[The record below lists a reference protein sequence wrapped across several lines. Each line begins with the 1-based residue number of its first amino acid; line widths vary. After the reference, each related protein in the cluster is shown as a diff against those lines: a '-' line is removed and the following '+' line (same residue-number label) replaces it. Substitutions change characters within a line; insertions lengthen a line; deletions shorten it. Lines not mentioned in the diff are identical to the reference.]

1 MKMDEKKIILYPSNW
16 LYNAGVIGFLKVLEY
31 NKIDFKIDE
40 KILMDRSAIKQS
52 YEGIFKYHKEVLQEK
67 NGFKIWGKNK
77 RYPNYI
83 QHRQKEFFENY
94 YIKALQNAEKNG
106 NKRCSWCEG
115 YFIPLDLLKKLE
127 GKFSGKDFSTFLEQR
142 EKFQGIHFVGLG
154 AAITEVPN
162 SFWNLNFS
170 IPICHLCSYLII
182 FSHLSFIPTSE
193 GEIFIN
199 APDFKLIWDLNR
211 FAEEILKESKEYEIR
226 KILGSSLLQWAIKR
240 RALLGAWTMMNIEVI
255 VKKRVRRNNKFE
267 NIIDYFD
274 LPQHITKI
282 LLDYEIASLIERINE
297 EKIFD
302 LILSGKFSELEKVN
316 YFVLKAILKLKNK
329 EKISENDPIKK
340 YFTNNE
346 LKYFQEV
353 SRILPE
359 LYAKILKKL
368 EVNMEEKEKE
378 KEKEK
383 INGLIE
389 KLKKEGENVNVKEGL
404 AQSINKSG
412 FRLLEQVRLGNKDNV
427 FYILLRC
434 FAANEEKFPD
444 ELVEAFKPEN
454 EKYFKTL
461 IFSFLAPI
469 LGKEE
474 TKGGEV

>member
-16 LYNAGVIGFLKVLEY
+16 FYNAGVIGFLKILDVKKVENSIVKIEMVSLNPEEIF
-31 NKIDFKIDE
+31 NKWDELTREKLGISYSNRGGGTMTYYYSNQTEKSIKEKIEALLKSVNTRKKKFTLSCNFCGEKESTNKSDLKK
-40 KILMDRSAIKQS
+40 KILMQTFGNILLASAKTFSNAYWMLKPREFVCSKCEFILMCHHIPFIS
-52 YEGIFKYHKEVLQEK
+52 LEK
-67 NGFKIWGKNK
+67 N
-77 RYPNYI
+77 
-83 QHRQKEFFENY
+83 
-94 YIKALQNAEKNG
+94 
-106 NKRCSWCEG
+106 
-115 YFIPLDLLKKLE
+115 KLE
-127 GKFSGKDFSTFLEQR
+127 E
-142 EKFQGIHFVGLG
+142 I
-154 AAITEVPN
+154 
-162 SFWNLNFS
+162 
-170 IPICHLCSYLII
+170 
-182 FSHLSFIPTSE
+182 
-193 GEIFIN
+193 EIFIN

-274 LPQHITKI
+274 LPQDITKI

-302 LILSGKFSELEKVN
+302 LILSGKFSELEKAN
-316 YFVLKAILKLKNK
+316 YFVLRAILKLKNK

-368 EVNMEEKEKE
+368 EVNMEEKEK
-378 KEKEK
+378 
-383 INGLIE
+383 INELMW
-389 KLKKEGENVNVKEGL
+389 KLKKEGERVKKGL
-404 AQSINKSG
+404 VQSINDIG